1 MRPTRPLVL
10 YGGALV
16 AAAYLVAPFLWL
28 LLTSLMTEAEALSV
42 PPHWIPEAPTLA
54 NYAFFLRPTGQEAL
68 LAAGAAL
75 NFPRAMLNSAIV
87 ASSVALINI
96 CLGTPAA
103 YSFARYRFPGDGTL
117 LMAYIASRM
126 VPGVAL
132 MIPLYIVMRHLG
144 LLDTLVALI
153 IVDSTFTLPFTIW
166 ILKSYFQTIPRDLE
180 DAARVDRC
188 NWLQTMVQVFLPVAK
203 PGIAAAAMFAF
214 MSAWGEFLFALVFSS
229 TSASKPL
236 TVAVSELATDISIQ
250 YTLMATSG
258 VIAIIVPLCL
268 ALLFQRLI
276 VQGLVAGSV
285 KG

>member
-1 MRPTRPLVL
+1 
-10 YGGALV
+10 
-16 AAAYLVAPFLWL
+16 
-28 LLTSLMTEAEALSV
+28 
-42 PPHWIPEAPTLA
+42 
-54 NYAFFLRPTGQEAL
+54 
-68 LAAGAAL
+68 
-75 NFPRAMLNSAIV
+75 
-87 ASSVALINI
+87 
-96 CLGTPAA
+96 
-103 YSFARYRFPGDGTL
+103 
-117 LMAYIASRM
+117 
-126 VPGVAL
+126 
-132 MIPLYIVMRHLG
+132 
-144 LLDTLVALI
+144 
-153 IVDSTFTLPFTIW
+153 
-166 ILKSYFQTIPRDLE
+166 
-180 DAARVDRC
+180 
-188 NWLQTMVQVFLPVAK
+188 MVQVFLPVAK